1 MESFF
6 GIGVFELVFIFIFA
20 LIFLGPERLP
30 QVMRQVLGFI
40 RQVRELSS
48 DISKQ
53 INDEFGDLG
62 ELDPRRQVK
71 QIMDEATA
79 PIKDATAPV
88 KKELTNTAKSTATP
102 KANANAVPKKTVA
115 KAEPA
120 AKPVAKTVPA
130 QKSDDAE
137 LPPEAMEKADGTV
150 ATSPEVAATTES
162 TAVAVSAVE
171 DGHMNG
177 GAVEAKD
184 HKAEASLNG
193 TVPGAVEAPAENS
206 EEGHTIAPPSLL
218 QAETSARAEE
228 SQAEREPVA
237 QRAAEEGSV

>member
-79 PIKDATAPV
+79 PV
-88 KKELTNTAKSTATP
+88 KKELNSTVKTASTP
-102 KANANAVPKKTVA
+102 KASANVTAKKPVVKT
-115 KAEPA
+115 EPA
-120 AKPVAKTVPA
+120 AKPVAKTAPA
-130 QKSDDAE
+130 QTNVGVE
-137 LPPEAMEKADGTV
+137 VPPESVEKVDG
-150 ATSPEVAATTES
+150 AAASPIAAATTES
-162 TAVAVSAVE
+162 TVVAASAVE
-171 DGHMNG
+171 EGHTNG
-177 GAVEAKD
+177 GPVEAES
-184 HKAEASLNG
+184 HKAEAPLNG
-193 TVPGAVEAPAENS
+193 TVPGVVEAS
-206 EEGHTIAPPSLL
+206 TDSTEEGHTIAPPSLQ
-218 QAETSARAEE
+218 QAEASARAEE
-228 SQAEREPVA
+228 NQAKREPVT

>member
-40 RQVRELSS
+40 RQIRELSS

-71 QIMDEATA
+71 QIMDEAT
-79 PIKDATAPV
+79 TPV
-88 KKELTNTAKSTATP
+88 KKELTSTAKSTATP
-102 KANANAVPKKTVA
+102 KTNPNATPKKPVVKT
-115 KAEPA
+115 ESA
-120 AKPVAKTVPA
+120 ARPIAKTTPA
-130 QKSDDAE
+130 QKSD
-137 LPPEAMEKADGTV
+137 KAAVASESTQKVDGAAT
-150 ATSPEVAATTES
+150 TSPEVAATTES
-162 TAVAVSAVE
+162 TVVAVTAAK

-177 GAVEAKD
+177 GPVEIEGN
-184 HKAEASLNG
+184 KAEATQNG
-193 TVPGAVEAPAENS
+193 TSPEVVEAPADYADD
-206 EEGHTIAPPSLL
+206 GHTIAPPSL
-218 QAETSARAEE
+218 QQVESSAQAEE
-228 SQAEREPVA
+228 SQAKREPVT
-237 QRAAEEGSV
+237 QRTAEEGSV